1 MCSGIEFIKCGNTDI
16 CFSQDLFRYRRPIRR
31 RDCGPIFVNLAL
43 LHMYEKCVKE
53 NTIKYLGICLDIVAS
68 TMEYQQLQSETNQKK
83 QIARQPTKKEYNLS
97 KARCRQHY
105 NNNNVYG

>member
-68 TMEYQQLQSETNQKK
+68 TMEYQQLKVK
-83 QIARQPTKKEYNLS
+83 QIKRSKSHVNRQKTRVQPQPSPL
-97 KARCRQHY
+97 
-105 NNNNVYG
+105 